1 MAGLAGGAG
10 ARAAELLGCW
20 CCWASAA
27 LLVLFGPP
35 PTHPHSRNPS
45 HPHSQPP
52 QPEAYVSKLVI
63 VPGIVTAAS
72 RPKHKATY
80 LTLQCKECKCV

>member
-1 MAGLAGGAG
+1 MIRQRAPVARPCLLAN
-10 ARAAELLGCW
+10 
-20 CCWASAA
+20 
-27 LLVLFGPP
+27 P
-35 PTHPHSRNPS
+35 PTPFCTAM
-45 HPHSQPP
+45 

-80 LTLQCKECKCV
+80 LMLQCRGCK

>member
-1 MAGLAGGAG
+1 VPLPC
-10 ARAAELLGCW
+10 L
-20 CCWASAA
+20 
-27 LLVLFGPP
+27 
-35 PTHPHSRNPS
+35 
-45 HPHSQPP
+45 

-80 LTLQCKECKCV
+80 VTIQCKDCRWVASLNASLAYYPPPSVV